1 MSHHASLQ
9 KNRSNDL
16 KSPARVISLLSA
28 GKKNGQNHEPIHG
41 RTSKKDFPLFNN
53 ERIFKPKEHDP
64 L

>member
-1 MSHHASLQ
+1 MSHHASLL
-9 KNRSNDL
+9 KSKSNGL

-28 GKKNGQNHEPIHG
+28 GKKNGQQHEPIHG
-41 RTSKKDFPLFNN
+41 KKLIEKLPLFNN